1 MQNAIGEKSPSTG
14 KLIKHKSEQ
23 LSRWAWQTREMQ
35 LPNKIIAELIYNAN
49 TKGPRSETRGP
60 AIGGSGPGSHR
71 SKVAIG
77 HSDPCRWS
85 TDRGPSKTN
94 QPQLSSGNTIIRT
107 KMRAIWT
114 VDRGSWSPVP
124 GPGQGGSGTPG
135 PVLCS
140 RMGSALSLDKAAN

>member
-35 LPNKIIAELIYNAN
+35 LPNKTIAELIYNAN

-94 QPQLSSGNTIIRT
+94 QR
-107 KMRAIWT
+107 
-114 VDRGSWSPVP
+114 
-124 GPGQGGSGTPG
+124 
-135 PVLCS
+135 
-140 RMGSALSLDKAAN
+140 

>member
-1 MQNAIGEKSPSTG
+1 MIICVLYLLRGLQKLESVTCNGIRNILFHQPLQRLWNLSRIWRAVMQNAIGEKSPSTG

-94 QPQLSSGNTIIRT
+94 PS
-107 KMRAIWT
+107 
-114 VDRGSWSPVP
+114 
-124 GPGQGGSGTPG
+124 
-135 PVLCS
+135 
-140 RMGSALSLDKAAN
+140 

>member
-77 HSDPCRWS
+77 HSDPCR
-85 TDRGPSKTN
+85 
-94 QPQLSSGNTIIRT
+94 
-107 KMRAIWT
+107 
-114 VDRGSWSPVP
+114 
-124 GPGQGGSGTPG
+124 
-135 PVLCS
+135 
-140 RMGSALSLDKAAN
+140 

>member
-71 SKVAIG
+71 SKVAMSIV
-77 HSDPCRWS
+77 
-85 TDRGPSKTN
+85 
-94 QPQLSSGNTIIRT
+94 LSSP
-107 KMRAIWT
+107 
-114 VDRGSWSPVP
+114 GSWFSVHGARRE
-124 GPGQGGSGTPG
+124 GPGTPG
-135 PVLCS
+135 QV
-140 RMGSALSLDKAAN
+140 